1 MRLLPGAALL
11 RGLWSAPQSDFTS
24 GGSATPGVIRPL
36 ETARTQ
42 RNNSALRRR
51 LFVTCAGRPTTR
63 VVILSAIATPLNE
76 FLAIGACPRP
86 VHSVFLEHAARLAAL
101 SVRAGRVRHRVP

>member
-1 MRLLPGAALL
+1 VDSSSREPRDPNPG
-11 RGLWSAPQSDFTS
+11 D
-24 GGSATPGVIRPL
+24 
-36 ETARTQ
+36 
-42 RNNSALRRR
+42 
-51 LFVTCAGRPTTR
+51 LFVTWAGRPTTR
-63 VVILSAIATPLNE
+63 VVILSAIATPVDE